1 MKQIKNQIMLITYPD
16 SLGGDLPS
24 LRRVLSQLVPGT
36 AGSLHILPFFP
47 SSGDRGFAPTTYG
60 QVDPAFGVWQDIEA
74 LARDYTV
81 MCDMMVN
88 HISRRSEEFQNYLR
102 LGKESPFASMFFDY
116 TAFFGGEPTAED
128 LAQIYRRSDKPLFQ
142 EITLPDGKKQK
153 LWCSFSAEQIDL
165 DTDSPVARDYIMRNL
180 EALGRH
186 GISLVRMDAY
196 GYITKIRG
204 TNCFF
209 VEPKVWELIEE
220 MERLL
225 AARDMTLLPEVH
237 DRYETALKISRRG
250 YWTYDFVLPL
260 TVLHTLF
267 SGSARALKKWLSLAP
282 ETQFTVLDTHDGI
295 GVYDAAGIVSD
306 QEADRVIRRAEPH
319 LSYTYKPMDMSKA
332 KYRKSYQLYG
342 TYYSILGEN
351 DQAYLLAR
359 AIQFFAPGI
368 PQVYYVG
375 MLAGRNDLA
384 FDPADHRNINRHNYS
399 YAEIQGELDR
409 PVVQKLMKMM
419 RFRNTHPAFQGELTV
434 QDTPDR
440 QLILTRRQGPHW
452 ARLQADVETYDFQIR
467 YSSGDGEE
475 TLL

>member
-16 SLGGDLPS
+16 SLGGDLTG
-24 LRRVLSQLVPGT
+24 LREVLSSFTPRAV
-36 AGSLHILPFFP
+36 GSLHILPFFP
-47 SSGDRGFAPTTYG
+47 SSGDRGFAPTTYDR
-60 QVDPAFGVWQDIEA
+60 VDPAFGTWKDIED
-74 LARDYTV
+74 LAKDYTL

-102 LGKESPFASMFFDY
+102 LGAQSPYAPMFFDY
-116 TAFFGGEPTAED
+116 NAFFGGEPTAEE
-128 LAQIYRRSDKPLFQ
+128 LSVLYRRSDKPLFQ
-142 EITLPDGKKQK
+142 EITLPDGKTQK
-153 LWCSFSAEQIDL
+153 LWCSFSSEQIDL
-165 DTDSPVARDYIMRNL
+165 DTNCTITRDYIMRNL
-180 EALGRH
+180 KDLGRH
-186 GISLVRMDAY
+186 GISVVRMDAY

-209 VEPKVWELIEE
+209 VEPQVWDLIED

-225 AARDMTLLPEVH
+225 QTQDMTLLPEVH

-267 SGSARALKKWLSLAP
+267 TGSAAALKKWLAIAP
-282 ETQFTVLDTHDGI
+282 NTQFTVLDTHDGI
-295 GVYDAAGIVSD
+295 GVYDAAGIVTD
-306 QEADRVIRRAEPH
+306 EEADEVIRRAEPH
-319 LSYTYKPMDMSKA
+319 LSYSYKPMDMSKA

-375 MLAGRNDLA
+375 MLAGRNDLS
-384 FDPADHRNINRHNYS
+384 FDPIDHRNINRHNYTFK
-399 YAEIQGELDR
+399 EIAKEMQR
-409 PVVQKLMKMM
+409 PVVQRLLDMM
-419 RFRNTHPAFQGELTV
+419 RLRNSHPAFRGDLTV
-434 QDTPDR
+434 EDSADH
-440 QLILTRRQGPHW
+440 QLILTRRYGSQW
-452 ARLQADVETYDFQIR
+452 ARLEADVQTYDFRILVSPVVQTE
-467 YSSGDGEE
+467 G
-475 TLL
+475 